1 METEQR
7 ETIVKIAPSER
18 RRYRRIPLPVQV
30 LAKRAQPGEP
40 GESDRFQSGL
50 VQDVSLAGVYFT
62 TPAWKR
68 IEPQEMLTVS
78 ISVPREQSRDFPFSR
93 LVGRGRVVRV
103 QPVEGETPNTAQL
116 GIALEFAD
124 DLTVLAAAPE
134 HGW

>member
-1 METEQR
+1 M
-7 ETIVKIAPSER
+7 KIAPSER

-40 GESDRFQSGL
+40 GEFQAGTAK
-50 VQDVSLAGVYFT
+50 DVSIAGVYFT
-62 TPAWKR
+62 TSAWTQVD
-68 IEPQEMLTVS
+68 PQEVMTVS

-103 QPVEGETPNTAQL
+103 QPIKGETSDSSQL
-116 GIALEFAD
+116 GVALEFGD
-124 DLTVLAAAPE
+124 DLTILAAAPE